1 MLDKLKALFYKLFS
15 MIPVV
20 KEFVRLVEEKRD
32 IRAASPYGYTPL
44 GRLLKEYRTPLPRYD
59 RLVIFPEIASWQT
72 SKGEVVPVYEDYN
85 GRGTDYQLAGFWNVQ
100 TEQGIKVSEIRG
112 EIAPENRICTLER
125 AEVYMKA
132 VESFME
138 ELKPTESAK
147 YNRPMYRT
155 HNMEHERDR

>member
-1 MLDKLKALFYKLFS
+1 M
-15 MIPVV
+15 
-20 KEFVRLVEEKRD
+20 
-32 IRAASPYGYTPL
+32 
-44 GRLLKEYRTPLPRYD
+44 
-59 RLVIFPEIASWQT
+59 
-72 SKGEVVPVYEDYN
+72 
-85 GRGTDYQLAGFWNVQ
+85 Q
-100 TEQGIKVSEIRG
+100 TEHGIKVSEIRG
-112 EIAPENRICTLER
+112 EITPENRICTLEQ